1 MAEYQQISTTEE
13 QGVTVVRFHSHK
25 IIDDGQI
32 QQMGNELLNLVNAEQ
47 RTTLLLDFSGVNFL
61 SSAALGKLIKLDK
74 TIKTAGGKLKLCCIR
89 PEIYEV
95 FSITK
100 LDQQF
105 DIKET
110 QADALAAF

>member
-1 MAEYQQISTTEE
+1 MSL
-13 QGVTVVRFHSHK
+13 VTDESH
-25 IIDDGQI
+25 QSL
-32 QQMGNELLNLVNAEQ
+32 LLNFE
-47 RTTLLLDFSGVNFL
+47 GVEFL

-74 TIKTAGGKLKLCCIR
+74 TVKGAGGRLKLACIR

-105 DIKET
+105 DIK
-110 QADALAAF
+110 ADEAAAIAAF

>member
-1 MAEYQQISTTEE
+1 MAEYQQITTTDE

-32 QQMGNELLNLVNAEQ
+32 QQMGNELLALVNAEQ
-47 RTTLLLDFSGVNFL
+47 RTTLLLNFSGVNFL

-74 TIKTAGGKLKLCCIR
+74 TVKTAGGKLKLCCIR

-105 DIKET
+105 DIKDTEEE
-110 QADALAAF
+110 ALAAF

>member
-1 MAEYQQISTTEE
+1 MADFQQIQTSDV
-13 QGVTVVRFHSHK
+13 QGITVARFHSHK

-32 QQMGNELLNLVNAEQ
+32 QQMGSELLSLVEDQSCRA
-47 RTTLLLDFSGVNFL
+47 LLLNFEGVNFL

-74 TIKTAGGKLKLCCIR
+74 TVKNAGGKLKLCCIR
-89 PEIYEV
+89 PEIHEV

-100 LDQQF
+100 LDRQF

-110 QADALAAF
+110 QEDAIAAF